1 MSYLIDY
8 LVEESLSDFSVLI
21 GKRKLLIQSCVGEG
35 KEETYGVQGLY
46 ELCLWT
52 IPQES
57 EEEKREDEKWR
68 KEHTK
73 ANIPQRSKHSI
84 FLLIKF
90 IHSLSTFEY
99 KNME

>member
-1 MSYLIDY
+1 M
-8 LVEESLSDFSVLI
+8 
-21 GKRKLLIQSCVGEG
+21 GEG

-46 ELCLWT
+46 ELYPWT

-73 ANIPQRSKHSI
+73 ANIPQLSKHSI

-90 IHSLSTFEY
+90 IYSLSKLSTKIWNDSFLY
-99 KNME
+99 